1 MNMTSKLKEAREA
14 AGYSID
20 YVADKLNIR
29 KQYLIALEEGDY
41 KSIPGKIYI
50 DGYTKM
56 YYELLGIDLQS
67 QQNDDLLQP
76 NKTQNSINKDVGGNK
91 YKKYIIIVFVILLT
105 LVVMLFNFLKKS
117 QNDIPFLT
125 IQTNYLNYGSEQE
138 NFDESDNTD

>member
-1 MNMTSKLKEAREA
+1 MTSKLKEARVA

-29 KQYLIALEEGDY
+29 KQYIIALEERDY
-41 KSIPGKIYI
+41 ESIPGKIYI

-67 QQNDDLLQP
+67 QQNDDLLLA
-76 NKTQNSINKDVGGNK
+76 NKTQNSVNKDVGGNK
-91 YKKYIIIVFVILLT
+91 YKKYIIIFSVILLT

-138 NFDESDNTD
+138 NFDESDNAD